1 MVPVAALALS
11 LGLNSCTKD
20 LDVEPIDPSKNTTV
34 DAEKLLN
41 KCYAEFTLEG
51 YGPGSSELDL
61 GDSGLSVLYRLMWN
75 ANELTTD
82 EAICGWTDKG
92 VADFDYNTY
101 TSTNDCLYGLWWRL
115 CLGVSLCNQYI
126 QECSDYNPQMTAEA
140 HFLRDLYYYYLL
152 DNYGNPAYTEEVSSD
167 NPVQIS
173 SAELFSKI
181 VADLEANMGNMLPP
195 SVRKKGEANYARA
208 DQSAAWMLLARL
220 YLNAEKYTGTPN
232 WAKAKEYAA
241 KVINES
247 GRTIWMGDNATTHKS
262 ANGSYS
268 AYQMLFMADNDVS
281 GAYNESIFAF
291 ATEGATTASWGS
303 STFLFAST
311 WDGNMM
317 SIYPGTTDQKWGGN
331 RTRKD
336 LIEKFIDINE
346 FDALADWKTETIVE
360 AAGDDRALFF
370 GDNADGSGGIKDR
383 KYTNDVLSEF
393 TTGIATTKYRSNRSD
408 EGATTDTK
416 FLDNDIMLFRRYLS
430 HTLKGE
436 ADTYFIYMRMS
447 TEEAIV
453 ITLSTPQTMTSSIES
468 HAWHQRE
475 VYLVVSIENLSN
487 RFHDMK
493 STFLQV
499 GTRGIATQFHGLVTS
514 HLGQHDL
521 DTLPHQLVNQR
532 TDIHLIGQ
540 GPVGHDGLMADG

>member
-195 SVRKKGEANYARA
+195 SVRKKGEATGLRPRNMP
-208 DQSAAWMLLARL
+208 QRL
-220 YLNAEKYTGTPN
+220 STSLDAP
-232 WAKAKEYAA
+232 
-241 KVINES
+241 S
-247 GRTIWMGDNATTHKS
+247 GWATTPPPTRVPT
-262 ANGSYS
+262 A
-268 AYQMLFMADNDVS
+268 
-281 GAYNESIFAF
+281 
-291 ATEGATTASWGS
+291 ATLLTRCCSWPTT
-303 STFLFAST
+303 TCRV
-311 WDGNMM
+311 
-317 SIYPGTTDQKWGGN
+317 PTT
-331 RTRKD
+331 
-336 LIEKFIDINE
+336 
-346 FDALADWKTETIVE
+346 
-360 AAGDDRALFF
+360 
-370 GDNADGSGGIKDR
+370 S
-383 KYTNDVLSEF
+383 
-393 TTGIATTKYRSNRSD
+393 
-408 EGATTDTK
+408 
-416 FLDNDIMLFRRYLS
+416 RYL
-430 HTLKGE
+430 
-436 ADTYFIYMRMS
+436 
-447 TEEAIV
+447 
-453 ITLSTPQTMTSSIES
+453 LSQPRVPPPLPGDRLHSS
-468 HAWHQRE
+468 
-475 VYLVVSIENLSN
+475 L
-487 RFHDMK
+487 
-493 STFLQV
+493 
-499 GTRGIATQFHGLVTS
+499 
-514 HLGQHDL
+514 
-521 DTLPHQLVNQR
+521 LPHG
-532 TDIHLIGQ
+532 T
-540 GPVGHDGLMADG
+540 AT